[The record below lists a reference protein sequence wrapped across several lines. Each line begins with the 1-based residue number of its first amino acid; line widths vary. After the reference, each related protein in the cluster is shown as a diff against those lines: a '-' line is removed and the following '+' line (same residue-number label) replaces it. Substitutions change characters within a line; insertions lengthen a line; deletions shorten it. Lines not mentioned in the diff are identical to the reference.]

1 MGGTRPTSRI
11 QPQRQVALGVAT
23 VLGSRKHADV
33 SLSLV
38 VALLFALTVAG
49 GATETKKGMA
59 RLQAPLPGKLYHG
72 VYPGGVTG
80 EEDDLTPA
88 DVRAYEQ
95 QVGRKVAWVY
105 FSHNWNKGRAF
116 PRRTAEWIRSLGAV
130 PFVRLMIYDRRE
142 GPQPSLSVEAILSG
156 KLDADLRQWA
166 AEARRFATPLM
177 VEYGTECNGYWFPWN
192 GLHYGAGETQGFGN
206 PHKSDGPERFA
217 AAYRRIV
224 TLMRAEGADNIT
236 WVFHVD
242 TQDDPEQPWNRFQNY
257 YPGGDVVDWIAV
269 SAYGPQ
275 RPTDREARSF
285 RKMMDRCYPRLEAL
299 AKDKPVIVAEFGCTA
314 GSRAA
319 DPSEWAGAAM
329 DDLLRRRW
337 PRMIGF
343 SWWNERWE
351 NDDDPKHNTTMRVQD
366 LPSLAAA
373 FKTRL
378 TAHQERILTRPLVA
392 AP

>member
-1 MGGTRPTSRI
+1 
-11 QPQRQVALGVAT
+11 
-23 VLGSRKHADV
+23 
-33 SLSLV
+33 
-38 VALLFALTVAG
+38 
-49 GATETKKGMA
+49 
-59 RLQAPLPGKLYHG
+59 
-72 VYPGGVTG
+72 
-80 EEDDLTPA
+80 
-88 DVRAYEQ
+88 
-95 QVGRKVAWVY
+95 
-105 FSHNWNKGRAF
+105 
-116 PRRTAEWIRSLGAV
+116 
-130 PFVRLMIYDRRE
+130 MIYDRRE

-156 KLDADLRQWA
+156 KLDADLRRWA

-177 VEYGTECNGYWFPWN
+177 VEYGTECNGEWFPWN
-192 GLHYGAGETQGFGN
+192 GLHHGAGETQGYGD
-206 PHKSDGPERFA
+206 PHKPDGPERFA

-224 TLMRAEGADNIT
+224 TLTRAEGANNIT

-242 TQDDPEQPWNRFQNY
+242 TQDDPEQPWNRFENY

-285 RKMMDRCYPRLEAL
+285 RKMMDRCYPRLDAL

-319 DPSEWAGAAM
+319 DPSEWAGAAL